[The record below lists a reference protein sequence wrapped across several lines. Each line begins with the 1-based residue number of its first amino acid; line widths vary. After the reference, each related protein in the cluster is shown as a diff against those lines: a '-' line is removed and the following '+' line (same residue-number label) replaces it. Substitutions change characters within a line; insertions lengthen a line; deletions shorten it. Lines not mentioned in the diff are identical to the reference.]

1 MEMDLL
7 LLRLRCILC
16 IVQIRDVV
24 CDIFN
29 IFNIFNSSRC
39 TDCIGIEF
47 FCGWKI
53 NLRICLTVSTP
64 ELLIS

>member
-1 MEMDLL
+1 MDLL

-24 CDIFN
+24 CD